1 MENFFIRYR
10 NATVLVAILFIQV
23 IALATQVRV
32 PAGSG
37 AAEAGGGS
45 RLIRVWAVNLVVP
58 FQKLFVYGGSG
69 IRNTFTNYID
79 LRDVRQRNEELQ
91 RQLDHMRLEQARLT
105 QNVEQARRLQQLL
118 KFKEQFIAKT
128 LAAQV
133 IGTSGTDL
141 ARVIY
146 IDRGAQDGITTGMAV
161 ITPDGIVGK
170 VSRADKRTAQV
181 LLISDPASGAGV
193 LLERHRLNGVLKGSA
208 GGVPEIHNVMSDEKI
223 EIGDSVITT
232 GGDRV
237 YPKGLKVGTVA
248 NVAPDAERDPF
259 LSIKI
264 KPAADLNRLE
274 EVLVITE
281 LGERSPA
288 LAEETRPM
296 SASEILAQR
305 LPSAKKKE
313 EPKSAAPKPANPSA
327 PKPATTAPVKPPG
340 TTPGAPPPT
349 VPAPT
354 IPPPSATPQND
365 LSQPEGP
372 R

>member
-10 NATVLVAILFIQV
+10 NETVLVAILFFQV

-32 PAGSG
+32 PAAGAG
-37 AAEAGGGS
+37 AAEPGGGS
-45 RLIRVWAVNLVVP
+45 RLIRVWAVNMVVP
-58 FQKLFVYGGSG
+58 FQKLFVYTGSG
-69 IRNTFTNYID
+69 IRNGFRNYID

-91 RQLDHMRLEQARLT
+91 RQLDHMRLEQARLS

-118 KFKEQFIAKT
+118 QFKEQYIAKT

-141 ARVIY
+141 SRVIY
-146 IDRGAQDGITTGMAV
+146 IDRGTQDGIAIGMAV

-181 LLISDPASGAGV
+181 LLISDPSSGAGV
-193 LLERHRLNGVLKGSA
+193 LLERQRLNGVLKGTAA
-208 GGVPEIHNVMSDEKI
+208 GTPEIQNVMSDEKI
-223 EIGDSVITT
+223 EVGDSVITT

-248 NVAPDAERDPF
+248 SVAPDHERDPF

-274 EVLVITE
+274 EVLVVTE
-281 LGERSPA
+281 LGERGPS
-288 LAEETRPM
+288 LSEEARPM
-296 SASEILAQR
+296 SASEMLGQR

-313 EPKSAAPKPANPSA
+313 GAVEAKGTSASNPAAAAPAKP
-327 PKPATTAPVKPPG
+327 KVTTAP
-340 TTPGAPPPT
+340 APPP
-349 VPAPT
+349 
-354 IPPPSATPQND
+354 PQSN
-365 LSQPEGP
+365 SPQEESP

>member
-10 NATVLVAILFIQV
+10 NETVLVAILFVQV

-32 PAGSG
+32 PATSG
-37 AAEAGGGS
+37 ATPESGGGS

-58 FQKLFVYGGSG
+58 FQKLYVYTGSG
-69 IRNTFTNYID
+69 IRNGFRNYID

-91 RQLDHMRLEQARLT
+91 HQLDHMRLEQTRLT
-105 QNVEQARRLQQLL
+105 QDVEQARRLQQLL
-118 KFKEQFIAKT
+118 QFKEQFIAKT

-141 ARVIY
+141 SRVIY
-146 IDRGAQDGITTGMAV
+146 IDRGAQDGIATGMAV

-193 LLERHRLNGVLKGSA
+193 LLERQRLNGVLKGSA
-208 GGVPEIHNVMSDEKI
+208 AGVPEIQNVMSDEKI
-223 EIGDSVITT
+223 EVGDSVITT

-237 YPKGLKVGTVA
+237 YPKGLKVGTVVS
-248 NVAPDAERDPF
+248 VAPDHERDPF
-259 LSIKI
+259 LAIKI

-281 LGERSPA
+281 LGERGPS
-288 LAEETRPM
+288 LSEEARPM
-296 SASEILAQR
+296 SASEMLAQR

-313 EPKSAAPKPANPSA
+313 ESADAAKVPAAPK
-327 PKPATTAPVKPPG
+327 ATTPVKPAV
-340 TTPGAPPPT
+340 TTTNPPP
-349 VPAPT
+349 AK
-354 IPPPSATPQND
+354 TPEEN
-365 LSQPEGP
+365 P

>member
-10 NATVLVAILFIQV
+10 NETVLVSILFFQM

-32 PAGSG
+32 PGTNSGS
-37 AAEAGGGS
+37 AESGGGS

-58 FQKLFVYGGSG
+58 FQKLFVYTGSG
-69 IRNTFTNYID
+69 FRNTFRNYID
-79 LRDVRQRNEELQ
+79 LRDVRERNEELQ
-91 RQLDHMRLEQARLT
+91 RQLDQLRLEQASLA
-105 QNVEQARRLQQLL
+105 QDVEQGRRLQALL
-118 KFKEQFIAKT
+118 SFKEQFIAKT

-141 ARVIY
+141 SRVIY
-146 IDRGAQDGITTGMAV
+146 IDRGSQDGIAPGMAV
-161 ITPDGIVGK
+161 ITPHGIVGK
-170 VSRADKRTAQV
+170 VSRADRRIAQV
-181 LLISDPASGAGV
+181 LLISDSASGAGV
-193 LLERHRLNGVLKGSA
+193 LLERQRLNGVLKGSA
-208 GGVPEIHNVMSDEKI
+208 AGVPEIHNVMSDEKI

-237 YPKGLKVGTVA
+237 YPKGLKVGTVTS
-248 NVAPDAERDPF
+248 VAPDPEHDPF

-281 LGERSPA
+281 LGERGPS
-288 LAEETRPM
+288 LSEEQRPK
-296 SASEILAQR
+296 SASEMLGER

-313 EPKSAAPKPANPSA
+313 EAAKATEVKPVPKPPVKPVVTPPQSPAPPKSTPQSAAPQAES
-327 PKPATTAPVKPPG
+327 
-340 TTPGAPPPT
+340 
-349 VPAPT
+349 
-354 IPPPSATPQND
+354 
-365 LSQPEGP
+365 P

>member
-10 NATVLVAILFIQV
+10 NETVLVAILFFQV

-32 PAGSG
+32 ADGSG
-37 AAEAGGGS
+37 VAAESGGGS

-58 FQKLFVYGGSG
+58 FQKLFVYTGSG
-69 IRNTFTNYID
+69 IRNSFRNYID
-79 LRDVRQRNEELQ
+79 LRDVRERNEELQ
-91 RQLDHMRLEQARLT
+91 RQLDQMRLEQARLS
-105 QNVEQARRLQQLL
+105 QDVEQGRRVQDLL
-118 KFKEQFIAKT
+118 SFKEQFIAKT

-141 ARVIY
+141 SRVIY
-146 IDRGAQDGITTGMAV
+146 IDRGSQDGIATGMAV
-161 ITPDGIVGK
+161 ITPHGIVGK
-170 VSRADKRTAQV
+170 ISRADRRTAQV
-181 LLISDPASGAGV
+181 LLISDSASGAGV
-193 LLERHRLNGVLKGSA
+193 LLERQRLNGVLKGSA
-208 GGVPEIHNVMSDEKI
+208 AGVPEVHNVMSDEKI

-237 YPKGLKVGTVA
+237 YPKGLKVGTVTS
-248 NVAPDAERDPF
+248 VAPDPEHDPF

-281 LGERSPA
+281 LGERGPS
-288 LAEETRPM
+288 LSEETKPM
-296 SASEILAQR
+296 SASEMLAQR

-313 EPKSAAPKPANPSA
+313 EAAKATEVKPAPKPAPA
-327 PKPATTAPVKPPG
+327 KPAVATPAPAQSQAQPPKTPPQTAPTK
-340 TTPGAPPPT
+340 T
-349 VPAPT
+349 
-354 IPPPSATPQND
+354 SSPQEE
-365 LSQPEGP
+365 SP